1 MTFLEIYKF
10 IEEKYQVD
18 IICIQGNR
26 ETFYCYG
33 KKANLFAKD
42 LKLKEA
48 EGNIKSVK
56 FPVSQL
62 EKIEDYLKHYEY
74 TFIALELF
82 ESIKESEFNE
92 KRYVATKASFP
103 EAIGISFDNKNS
115 SGQYPRKKKSSLEE
129 TLAMTSE
136 VRAPSLDVVQS
147 ITLNEEQASILS
159 KINDWISS
167 DNSIAILS
175 GRAGTG
181 KTTLLKFVVRLL
193 EKRRK
198 TFSLLAP
205 TGRAARILSKKTG
218 LDAHT
223 IHKEIYVLDAD
234 AIKMADDSDQQ
245 QQAFEE
251 SDFAIQFKI
260 KAEENLSQIY
270 IIDESSMI
278 GDMKVSDGEINF
290 GTGRL
295 LSDLLTQTG
304 VINRKNVNT
313 KILFVGDHA
322 QLPPIR
328 EDTSPALN
336 KEYLFNRFKLKS
348 IPELFEL
355 TTVMRQAKNSLILN
369 NAELIRAHIDEK
381 DFTPLSIKV
390 DSHQVFITTPTKA
403 QDKILNNHLESSI
416 MVTRSNKTAY
426 HYNQSVRSRRFIKEK
441 INDIQESDLIIVTNN
456 SQKYNCYNG
465 DIYKIIKVGSKE
477 IRQVTLEKSSQFR
490 ERPLSVSLN
499 YRDVIVR
506 PVEFKDDSNQ
516 DKSIK
521 IIENL
526 LNKPEAFLEK
536 NESIAAH
543 VDWNNRIR
551 NKNLTVEEKKIELLS
566 DPYLNAVQVKYAYA
580 ITCHKAQGGEWDH
593 VSIFLEGI
601 YQNESYY
608 RWLYTAITR
617 ATISLSF
624 INLPRSFANHSL

>member
-10 IEEKYQVD
+10 IEENYLVD
-18 IICIQGNR
+18 IVCIQGNK

-33 KKANLFAKD
+33 KKANLLAKD

-56 FPVSQL
+56 FAASQL
-62 EKIEDYLKHYEY
+62 EKCEDHLKNYEY
-74 TFIALELF
+74 TYTILELF
-82 ESIKESEFNE
+82 ESVKESEFYE
-92 KRYVATKASFP
+92 KRYVATRSSCP
-103 EAIGISFDNKNS
+103 EAIGTNFDNKNA
-115 SGQYPRKKKSSLEE
+115 SGQYPKRKQSSLDK
-129 TLAMTSE
+129 TLEMIFTTDESTSE
-136 VRAPSLDVVQS
+136 ESEG
-147 ITLNEEQASILS
+147 ITLNEEQANILS

-167 DNSIAILS
+167 DNSIAIIS

-181 KTTLLKFVVRLL
+181 KTTLLKFVVKLL
-193 EKRRK
+193 ERRRK
-198 TFSLLAP
+198 TFALLAP

-218 LDAHT
+218 LLAHT
-223 IHKEIYVLDAD
+223 IHKEIYVLDPE
-234 AIKMADDSDQQ
+234 AIKMADDPDQQ

-278 GDMKVSDGEINF
+278 GDKKGSDGEINF

-304 VINRKNVNT
+304 VTHRKNVST
-313 KILFVGDHA
+313 KILFVGDYA

-328 EDTSPALN
+328 EETSPALN
-336 KEYLFNRFKLKS
+336 KEYLFNKFKLKFL
-348 IPELFEL
+348 PEHFEI
-355 TTVMRQAKNSLILN
+355 TTVMRQAKNSLILK
-369 NAELIRAHIDEK
+369 NAEMIRAHIDEK
-381 DFTPLSIKV
+381 DFSPLNIKT
-390 DSHQVFITTPTKA
+390 DSKQVLTTTPTRA
-403 QDKILNNHLESSI
+403 QDKALDNQLENSI

-441 INDIQESDLIIVTNN
+441 INDVQEGDLIIVTNN
-456 SQKYNCYNG
+456 SHKYGCYNG
-465 DIYKIIKVGSKE
+465 DIYKIIKVGDKE
-477 IRQVTLEKSSQFR
+477 TRQVRLEKSSQFR
-490 ERPLSVSLN
+490 EKPQIVSLL

-506 PVEFKDDSNQ
+506 PVEFKDDVKQ
-516 DKSIK
+516 DKSIR

-536 NESIAAH
+536 TESIATH

-551 NKNLTVEEKKIELLS
+551 NKNLTVEEKRIELLN

-580 ITCHKAQGGEWDH
+580 ITCHKAQGGEWHH
-593 VSIFLEGI
+593 VSIFLEGM

-624 INLPRSFANHSL
+624 INLPKALEEST